1 MVALKKYDRIEAV
14 GLWRPDADGQRRE
27 VVVVLG
33 DATLT
38 IKTVTDQ
45 PVAHWSIAAVARA
58 NPGKLPAR
66 FHPDA
71 DPGEQLEL
79 DAGETE
85 MIEALDM
92 LRRAIDRARPNPG
105 RLRWLGICASLAA
118 VAYAAVFWL
127 PGALLDHTLRVVP
140 VAARAEIGQ
149 ALVTRMQQVTGPAC
163 GTSAN
168 RSSLARLGARLD
180 APKLA
185 IMRGGLDGA
194 LHVPGGQILLSRQL
208 VEDHE
213 GPDVVAGFILAE
225 QVRVLQQDPL
235 RALLDHA
242 GLYATFRL
250 LTTGQLE
257 PPVLDAYAEAALT
270 RPPSDIPATALLA
283 RFEQAGVPSA
293 PYAYALDV
301 TGERVLPLIEGDP
314 GRMAPLDPIMS
325 DGDWLRLQAIC
336 ES

>member
-1 MVALKKYDRIEAV
+1 MVALKKYDRMEAM
-14 GLWRPDADGQRRE
+14 GLWRPDAEGQRRE

-38 IKTVTDQ
+38 IKTMTDQ
-45 PVAHWSIAAVARA
+45 PVAHWSIAALARA

-66 FHPDA
+66 FHPDG

-79 DAGETE
+79 DASEAE

-105 RLRWLGICASLAA
+105 RLRWLGICASIAA

-149 ALVTRMQQVTGPAC
+149 ALVTRIQRVTGPAC
-163 GTSAN
+163 GTTAN
-168 RSSLARLGARLD
+168 SSSLARLGARLD
-180 APKLA
+180 APRLA
-185 IMRGGLDGA
+185 IMRGGLGSA

-213 GPDVVAGFILAE
+213 GPDVVAGFVLAE
-225 QVRVLQQDPL
+225 QVRAAGQDPL

-250 LTTGQLE
+250 LTTGRLE

-270 RPPSDIPATALLA
+270 SPPTATSTEALLA
-283 RFEQAGVPSA
+283 RFAEAQVPSA

-314 GRMAPLDPIMS
+314 ARAIPLTPIMS

-336 ES
+336 ET